1 MRFDAH
7 GTTNGSVASE
17 RPTNAPFAR
26 TSLLIDGLAQA
37 FLHRLSAWRFDR
49 LLLKSYTHTI
59 MGTTLARSELQ
70 SRKTDQ
76 LVHLDFVPL
85 CCQEKLIMN
94 DDKRL
99 CKHYSIGAP
108 ADTQNGD
115 AAGICRPGQA
125 SCHFHAPARFDL
137 SAFSTTT
144 RADSTCLR
152 PGRRLRQMNY
162 HQQAGGH
169 EVSEICPRA
178 PLPQRTVIH
187 AAKIAYR

>member
-1 MRFDAH
+1 M
-7 GTTNGSVASE
+7 G
-17 RPTNAPFAR
+17 
-26 TSLLIDGLAQA
+26 
-37 FLHRLSAWRFDR
+37 LHRRFSTASALGDSIDYFLNHILTRSWEPRWRGQNSSLVR
-49 LLLKSYTHTI
+49 
-59 MGTTLARSELQ
+59 
-70 SRKTDQ
+70 DQ
-76 LVHLDFVPL
+76 LVHLDFVTL

-99 CKHYSIGAP
+99 FKHYSIGAP
-108 ADTQNGD
+108 ADTQNGG

-125 SCHFHAPARFDL
+125 SCHPHAVARFDL

-162 HQQAGGH
+162 HRQDGGH

-178 PLPQRTVIH
+178 PLPQCTVIH

>member
-1 MRFDAH
+1 
-7 GTTNGSVASE
+7 
-17 RPTNAPFAR
+17 
-26 TSLLIDGLAQA
+26 
-37 FLHRLSAWRFDR
+37 
-49 LLLKSYTHTI
+49 
-59 MGTTLARSELQ
+59 
-70 SRKTDQ
+70 
-76 LVHLDFVPL
+76 
-85 CCQEKLIMN
+85 MN

-162 HQQAGGH
+162 H
-169 EVSEICPRA
+169 S
-178 PLPQRTVIH
+178 RT
-187 AAKIAYR
+187 AAMMYLKYAQELRFPNVQ